1 MKKKT
6 KSKSKNSLLLFL
18 FAMLISF
25 SGAAFNSVLFYGSF
39 FRSLTKMNEEPI
51 ATITFKY
58 KVAQRK
64 FLERVVW
71 DRLRNNSPVYNG
83 DTIHTSKLSEATI
96 WFTDGNVMELSED
109 TMAQVFLSQDKTLR
123 AELAGGF
130 AVVDSSDAER
140 GITLSSGGTETI
152 ISAGSSVSA
161 KAPPIKSIFAFV
173 DKSKEKAKSG
183 KGQTTAS
190 AEGQENS
197 ALALQVIT
205 GNATVRSSGREEV
218 AVAAGE
224 SLVVGNADDVQ
235 PAFVVETP
243 LANTKILYHTD
254 GEAEIPF
261 KWNIANASDAATV
274 RLSVSPTR
282 DFTEL
287 TAAETVR
294 NAAKTT
300 LKLAPGNYFWKAALS
315 GGNAE
320 NASEVQEALGRIKVI
335 QSLPPKLIAPAAG
348 FEYAYRTK
356 IPAVRL
362 IWTESPYA
370 SAYKLEISRSADF
383 SSKELELRSSLPSS
397 IVSTL
402 QSGTYY
408 WRVTPFYTI
417 NKEGFTLPSKT
428 GTFSI
433 EKKGELHAPEIYVP
447 ADNSL
452 VNIERGAKASSFSW
466 KQESEAESYSVVFAD
481 NPELSHPKMTET
493 VFGNV
498 FTLNPSAKNLAEGK
512 WYWAVRYTDTE
523 GNSSPQSEVR
533 TFYALNG
540 APEQHTVEPADGY
553 LSSET
558 FMRDT
563 KFSWKRNL
571 PAQFVSEIQ
580 FSTTEDFSRILY
592 RADVASS
599 SNSIGGLNFALGTY
613 YWRLKSVSAEDG
625 ITLVTPPKL
634 FKVVENFP
642 MPHLVQPKEKAVTRE
657 NKAYEFKWD
666 AIPDADFYKFAVYSQ
681 TNGALMYEDNV
692 WGTSVELDMFA
703 GKDFIEKSYY
713 RWEVQAQAN
722 AIPGVASRR
731 TGKLAEDVFYL
742 VKLRPVEVLV
752 PEKDAKIDGAEAIL
766 HPITAKWSSVDTLD
780 HSQFVLRRLSPHPE
794 VILKVPT
801 DTEMLAG
808 KRHAPFEVLLDTAD
822 GLKSGTYE
830 IVIYAETLDGIDVSN
845 TDRKNLGRFTVKTVE
860 PLPEAANLS
869 AFPALFNVDFL
880 KAPDSPR
887 SITLSWDRVPDAT
900 DYYVSVRDAH
910 GKVLLKKSV
919 GDENTYII
927 DFKELSPA
935 DKMIFSKGTF
945 SWRVEAVRRI
955 DTDKDG
961 TPDKILQHGKE
972 AGAVFE
978 TDIPTPTEAKTKG
991 ASNPYGN

>member
-1 MKKKT
+1 
-6 KSKSKNSLLLFL
+6 
-18 FAMLISF
+18 MLISF

-140 GITLSSGGTETI
+140 GITLSSGGTEAI
-152 ISAGSSVSA
+152 VSAGSAVSA

-173 DKSKEKAKSG
+173 DKSKSG
-183 KGQTTAS
+183 KGQTTAN
-190 AEGQENS
+190 AGGQEAG
-197 ALALQVIT
+197 ALALQVVK
-205 GNATVRSSGREEV
+205 GNATVRSNEGGELS
-218 AVAAGE
+218 VAAGE
-224 SLVVGNADDVQ
+224 HLVVGDAEELK
-235 PAFVVETP
+235 AALIVETP
-243 LANTKILYHTD
+243 LANTKILYHTE
-254 GEAEIPF
+254 GQAEIPF
-261 KWNIANASDAATV
+261 KWNIANAQDNAAV
-274 RLSVSPTR
+274 RISIAPTR

-287 TAAETVR
+287 TAAETAR
-294 NAAKTT
+294 NTAEAM
-300 LKLAPGNYFWKAALS
+300 LKLSPGNYFWKAALS
-315 GGNAE
+315 GGTAE
-320 NASEVQEALGRIKVI
+320 NALTEPQEAFGRIKVI
-335 QSLPPKLIAPAAG
+335 QSLPPKLIAPASG
-348 FEYAYRTK
+348 FEYAYRSK

-383 SSKELELRSSLPSS
+383 SSKELELRSSLTSS

-402 QSGTYY
+402 QGGTYY

-417 NKEGFTLPSKT
+417 NKKGFAQPSET
-428 GTFSI
+428 GMFRI
-433 EKKGELHAPEIYVP
+433 EKKGVLTAPEVYVP
-447 ADNSL
+447 VDNSI
-452 VNIERGAKASSFSW
+452 VNIESGAKASSFSW
-466 KQESEAESYSVVFAD
+466 KQETEAETYSVVFAD
-481 NPELSHPKMTET
+481 NPELTRPKFKET
-493 VFGNV
+493 VSSNFL
-498 FTLNPSAKNLAEGK
+498 TLDPATKNLGEGK
-512 WYWAVRYTDTE
+512 WFWAVFYTDAE
-523 GNSSPQSEVR
+523 GNASPQSEVR
-533 TFYALNG
+533 SFYALTG

-571 PAQFVSEIQ
+571 PGKFTSEIQ
-580 FSTTEDFSRILY
+580 FSTSEDFNRILY
-592 RADVASS
+592 RADVTTAA
-599 SNSIGGLNFALGTY
+599 NNIGGLNFTLGTY
-613 YWRLKSVSAEDG
+613 YWRLKSVSVEDK
-625 ITLVTPPKL
+625 ITLVTPPKV

-642 MPHLVQPKEKAVTRE
+642 PPPLIQPKEKAVTRE

-666 AIPDADFYKFAVYSQ
+666 AVPDADFYKFAIYSQ

-703 GKDFIEKSYY
+703 EKDFIEKSYY

-722 AIPGVASRR
+722 AIPGVSSRR
-731 TGKLAEDVFYL
+731 TGKLAENVFYL
-742 VKLRPVEVLV
+742 VKLRPVEVLI
-752 PEKDAKIDGAEAIL
+752 PAKNAKIDGTEAIL
-766 HPITAKWSSVDTLD
+766 NPIKARWSAVDTLGQ
-780 HSQFVLRRLSPHPE
+780 SQFVLRRVSPQPE
-794 VILKVPT
+794 VIFKVPT
-801 DTEMLAG
+801 DAEMREG
-808 KRHAPFEVLLDTAD
+808 KRNAPFEVLLDTAE
-822 GLKSGTYE
+822 GLKAGNYE
-830 IVIYAETLDGIDVSN
+830 IVIYAKTLDGIDVSN
-845 TDRKNLGRFTVKTVE
+845 TDRKNLGRFTIKTIE
-860 PLPEAANLS
+860 PLPAAANLI
-869 AFPALFNVDFL
+869 AHPALFNVDFL
-880 KAPDSPR
+880 KASDNPR
-887 SITLSWDRVPDAT
+887 SITLSWDKVPEAT
-900 DYYVSVRDAH
+900 EYYVSVRDAH

-919 GDENTYII
+919 GDENSYVI
-927 DFKELSPA
+927 DFKEISPA

-945 SWRVEAVRRI
+945 NWRVEAVRRI

-961 TPDKILQHGKE
+961 NPDKILQHGRE

-978 TDIPTPTEAKTKG
+978 TDIPTPKEAKATG